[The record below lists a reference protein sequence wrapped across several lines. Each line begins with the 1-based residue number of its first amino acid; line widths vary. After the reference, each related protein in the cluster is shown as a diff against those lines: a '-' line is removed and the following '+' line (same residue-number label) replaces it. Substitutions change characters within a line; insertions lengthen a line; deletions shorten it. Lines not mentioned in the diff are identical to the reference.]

1 VYACQRVEDEILQK
15 IGGRVNKPVV
25 SDAQRSALSRDRI
38 VERAIVIADAEGI
51 DAVSM
56 RRIASDLGAT
66 PMALYNHVANKD
78 ELMKGIAGALLEEI
92 DVSALDPNDWAA
104 AIKTGYTEFR
114 RVLLRHPNLFSVLQ
128 RKTEVSPDALRPIE
142 LAMSILQSAGFSP
155 GEALR
160 AHWTLSGFAMGH
172 VLWQMTNP
180 LLDDEDGMSA
190 LQAHAMRHRQTLSDN
205 EFPCLIAALPAME
218 SYDMDAAWEWG
229 IDAIIEGLK
238 VKLAH
243 RK

>member
-1 VYACQRVEDEILQK
+1 M
-15 IGGRVNKPVV
+15 NKAVV
-25 SDAQRSALSRDRI
+25 TDTHRSALSRDRI
-38 VERAIVIADAEGI
+38 VEQAIAIADAEGI

-78 ELMKGIAGALLEEI
+78 ELMKGIAEQLLREI
-92 DVSALDPNDWAA
+92 DVSKLDPSDWAGS
-104 AIKTGYTEFR
+104 IKAGYTEFR

-128 RKTEVSPDALRPIE
+128 RKHEVSMDALKPIE
-142 LAMSILQSAGFSP
+142 IAMSILQGAGFSP

-180 LLDDEDGMSA
+180 LLDTDDGMTM
-190 LQAHAMRHRQTLSDN
+190 LQAHAMHHRDTLSDD

-218 SYDMDAAWEWG
+218 ACDMDDCWEWG

-238 VKLAH
+238 AKLAQGG
-243 RK
+243 

>member
-1 VYACQRVEDEILQK
+1 MKNQK
-15 IGGRVNKPVV
+15 NFGGIMSKADVT
-25 SDAQRSALSRDRI
+25 DIQRSALSRDRI
-38 VERAIVIADAEGI
+38 VEQAIAIADAEGI
-51 DAVSM
+51 EAVSM

-78 ELMKGIAGALLEEI
+78 ELMKGIAGQLLKEI
-92 DVSALDPNDWAA
+92 DVSEIDPSDWAA

-128 RKTEVSPDALRPIE
+128 RKNEVSPDALRPIE
-142 LAMSILQSAGFSP
+142 LAMSILQGAGFSP

-180 LLDDEDGMSA
+180 LLDGEDGVTM
-190 LQAHAMRHRQTLSDN
+190 LQAHAMHHRTTLSDDQ
-205 EFPCLIAALPAME
+205 FPCLIAALPAME
-218 SYDMDAAWEWG
+218 SYDMDACWEWG

-238 VKLAH
+238 VKLAQG
-243 RK
+243 

>member
-1 VYACQRVEDEILQK
+1 MKTKKLF
-15 IGGRVNKPVV
+15 GGPMNKADVT
-25 SDAQRSALSRDRI
+25 DTHRSALSRERI
-38 VERAIVIADAEGI
+38 VEQAITIADAEGI

-78 ELMKGIAGALLEEI
+78 ELMKGIASQLLTEI
-92 DVSALDPNDWAA
+92 DVSKLDPTDWAA

-114 RVLLRHPNLFSVLQ
+114 RVLLRHPNLLSVLQ
-128 RKTEVSPDALRPIE
+128 RKHEVSLDALRPIE
-142 LAMSILQSAGFSP
+142 LAMSLLQGAGFSP

-180 LLDDEDGMSA
+180 LLDGDDGITM
-190 LQAHAMRHRQTLSDN
+190 LQAHAMHHRDTLSDD
-205 EFPCLIAALPAME
+205 EFPCLLAALPAME
-218 SYDMDAAWEWG
+218 SYDMDACWEWG

-238 VKLAH
+238 VKLA
-243 RK
+243 RGG